1 MFIAALITLA
11 LILDKTQMQLKY
23 PSTDERIKKRW
34 YTCMH
39 AHTHTHKHIHT
50 HTGILLSHEKE

>member
-34 YTCMH
+34 YTRMH
-39 AHTHTHKHIHT
+39 AHTHTHKHIHMAVAT
-50 HTGILLSHEKE
+50 ERT